1 MAATISQVNTG
12 LKNRLSTITG
22 LRVYDYQPDNGYVP
36 FVFPAL
42 TTIEYH
48 KAMTGGMRI
57 FTYNITIVTGRVDE
71 RTGQD
76 ELDAYASYDGAKSVR
91 AALEA
96 DKTLGGVVDTLI
108 VTSSANVN
116 AMSQGENQYLTLDFT
131 VTVYG

>member
-1 MAATISQVNTG
+1 MAVTISQVNTG

-22 LRVYDYQPDNGYVP
+22 LRVYDYQPDTGYVP
-36 FVFPAL
+36 FAFPAL

-48 KAMTGGMRI
+48 KAMNGGMRI

-76 ELDAYASYDGAKSVR
+76 EMDAFASYDGAKSVR